1 MDVISIGGLIL
12 GVLSSIA
19 MFIKGIR
26 TCRCTKRGLSLEREI
41 KDDLERQQEFTIN
54 LIKLLQTYPI
64 PEADRQCIPENEVK
78 STGGLSEISE
88 ELAPEIKEQML
99 KMLEILNTNDPNKDP
114 NKDSNKDSNKSSPF
128 GRRFRRFKH
137 PKREEE
143 IREEIRDE
151 MRKSVEI
158 ELNRSRRQ
166 IKSNSRSERLR
177 DQIRKEVDIQI
188 KNKATHKPAGY
199 RTPKIIRRSTKKTEG
214 PKITQFITSKQ

>member
-114 NKDSNKDSNKSSPF
+114 NKDSNKSSPF

>member
-64 PEADRQCIPENEVK
+64 PEADRQCIPENEGK

-99 KMLEILNTNDPNKDP
+99 KMLKILNTNDP

-214 PKITQFITSKQ
+214 PKITQFITSKK